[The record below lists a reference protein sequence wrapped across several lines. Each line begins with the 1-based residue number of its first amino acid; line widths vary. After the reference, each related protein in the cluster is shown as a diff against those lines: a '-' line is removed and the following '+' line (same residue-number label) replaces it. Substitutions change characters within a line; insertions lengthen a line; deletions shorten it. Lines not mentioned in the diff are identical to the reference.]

1 MAPNVGALSH
11 QCSYQINDDF
21 KSPEEIEL
29 GPALSLQALN
39 GLEKV
44 TNGEKSSDQE
54 LTCLGPKQ
62 LKRR

>member
-44 TNGEKSSDQE
+44 TNGENRPTRS
-54 LTCLGPKQ
+54 
-62 LKRR
+62 